1 MLRKGIVLSV
11 LAVAAVALAPRSTYA
26 YFEEGDKEVTL
37 SGSGANGNDFD
48 GVVAGANGS
57 IGYFMTDNLELS
69 LRQSLQYTD
78 IGNAG
83 GGSALNGSTR
93 VALDFHFDLE
103 ALQPFVGGNFG
114 YVYGDAVNDTFEAAP
129 EGGVK
134 WFVNSTT
141 FIFAMVEYQFFF
153 DSADNA
159 DNAFQDGQFVYTL
172 GIGFRF

>member
-1 MLRKGIVLSV
+1 MVLSV

-26 YFEEGDKEVTL
+26 YFEEGDKEITL
-37 SGSGANGNDFD
+37 SGSAANGSDFD
-48 GVVAGANGS
+48 GVSAGVNAS
-57 IGYFMTDNLELS
+57 LGYFMTDNLELS
-69 LRQSLQYTD
+69 IRQTLTYTD
-78 IGNAG
+78 VAPVD
-83 GGSALNGSTR
+83 SAIAGSTR

-114 YVYGDAVNDTFEAAP
+114 YVYGDIVNDTWEAAP

-159 DNAFQDGQFVYTL
+159 DNGFDNGQFVYTL
-172 GIGFRF
+172 GIGLKF

>member
-1 MLRKGIVLSV
+1 MLRKGMVWSV
-11 LAVAAVALAPRSTYA
+11 LAVAAVAMAPSSSYA

-37 SGSGANGNDFD
+37 SGTAANGTDFN
-48 GVVAGANGS
+48 GVTAGVNGS
-57 IGYFMTDNLELS
+57 IGFFITDNLELG
-69 LRQSLQYTD
+69 LRQTVTYSD
-78 IGNAG
+78 IGVD
-83 GGSALNGSTR
+83 SALNGSTR

-103 ALQPFVGGNFG
+103 ALQPFVGVNFG

-129 EGGVK
+129 EGGIK

-153 DSADNA
+153 DSADEA
-159 DNAFQDGQFVYTL
+159 DNAFEDGQFIYTL